1 MLRCLVT
8 IGIAFLALPAWAQSA
23 AVPERVTAGKIELV
37 DGDVRILDGKGS
49 ERRPHTGEVVY
60 SGDTI
65 VTGADGELQA
75 TMEDGGYIG
84 VRPDTRMQ
92 IVDYRAQGD
101 DEDHSIFSLIQGSF
115 RSVTGWI
122 GKYANRN
129 YQVRT
134 PTVTIGVR
142 GTDHEPKVVPEGS
155 TDGEPGTYDKV
166 NIGATFMD
174 SPQGRVEIG
183 ANEAGF
189 APRGHGVRPR
199 ILAHIPAFFRAT
211 RNEGRFV
218 GRNEAVRRRIDQ
230 LREQRR
236 KVIQERRQG
245 FGKGAMQRSTE
256 GRAGLGNAH
265 AGDAGPVGAERQRL
279 IEQRRQAFEERRAA
293 VRSGQINAPAADRKA
308 AFEARRAAEK
318 SAHEG
323 REEPSGESVEGREP
337 RRHRFR
343 RE

>member
-1 MLRCLVT
+1 MRRCLVT
-8 IGIAFLALPAWAQSA
+8 IGIALMALPAWAQSA
-23 AVPERVTAGKIELV
+23 SVPERVTAGKIELV
-37 DGDVRILDGKGS
+37 DGDVRILDGKGN
-49 ERRPHTGEVVY
+49 ERRPQTGDAVN

-65 VTGADGELQA
+65 VTGTDGELQA

-84 VRPDTRMQ
+84 VRPNTRMQ

-101 DEDHSIFSLIQGSF
+101 DEDRSIFSLIQGSF

-142 GTDHEPKVVPEGS
+142 GTDHEPKVIPEGS

-183 ANEAGF
+183 ANQAGF
-189 APRGHGVRPR
+189 APRGRGLRPR
-199 ILAHIPAFFRAT
+199 VLSRVPAFFRAT

-236 KVIQERRQG
+236 KVIQERRQA
-245 FGKGAMQRSTE
+245 FGKSAMQRPSE
-256 GRAGLGNAH
+256 GRPGLGNAR
-265 AGDAGPVGAERQRL
+265 AGEAGPVGAERQRL
-279 IEQRRQAFEERRAA
+279 IEQRRRDFDERRAA
-293 VRSGQINAPAADRKA
+293 IRQGQHNVSGADRKA
-308 AFEARRAAEK
+308 AIETMRAAEK
-318 SAHEG
+318 SAHDGGEG
-323 REEPSGESVEGREP
+323 PPGEGREP